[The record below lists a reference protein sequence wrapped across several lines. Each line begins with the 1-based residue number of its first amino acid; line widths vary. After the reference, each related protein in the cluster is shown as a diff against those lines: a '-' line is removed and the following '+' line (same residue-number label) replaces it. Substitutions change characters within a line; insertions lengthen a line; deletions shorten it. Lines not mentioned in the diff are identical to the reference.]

1 MSILQHSDQSDES
14 LPIKLYPPQTSLC
27 EEFVPFQTAFFRT
40 SDREQRIRLE
50 TGLETNDGPRV
61 RVCLHPSRCDADQ
74 CEIDPS
80 LREDTPITADTVHMS
95 VHGKPVSELKE
106 VGGCFFLANEDGL
119 IWREE
124 AGEELAGEFAI
135 RTPNT
140 LSVFRFLHC
149 ISFL

>member
-95 VHGKPVSELKE
+95 VHGKLASELKE
-106 VGGCFFLANEDGL
+106 IGGCYFLANKRGL
-119 IWREE
+119 LWRE
-124 AGEELAGEFAI
+124 AGEEFAGGITI
-135 RTPNT
+135 RTSNP
-140 LSVFRFLHC
+140 LLAS
-149 ISFL
+149 SFFALY